1 MEINQMTFEKKLD
14 YFSFVKK
21 LSLPGLWILCSLLF
35 CIDFASAQSLTKKDT
50 SEVRFVN
57 SRKFFIYKVGKGETL
72 FSISQKFR
80 IPQEEIHQFNP
91 DLAREGLKGKMKLW
105 IPAYSWLKKED
116 IKKEEQKVEDINPKE
131 KEFKT
136 SFFTKLNLSRIYLP
150 GEVHDSSYVHEPL
163 EKEIE
168 TNLQFYQGMQSALV
182 RLKGQGLKVHLT
194 VYDTEE
200 DSSRLSKLLFKPELL
215 NQELLITNL
224 GGTEL
229 KKLNEYSNKHQS
241 AFLVA
246 GTNVTDQIKMNP
258 QAIALFPSSLLQCR
272 MMGKR
277 AAVLFPD
284 ANCIVVKTSQIK
296 ENERSLIFRQG
307 WLDTAP
313 DSKVRF
319 ADYGKLELKGIIDS
333 LVKGKRN
340 VVFLPSSNEDMV
352 STIFNSLK
360 EQVGNYQITVV
371 GLPTWQY
378 FETIDPALFD
388 TFQVVLF
395 NAGFVDYK
403 DPQIEQFRRYYRD
416 TYNTEP
422 AEAAYQ
428 GYDAMYVAGTLYLR
442 NELKFSSGKSEQK
455 IDGLYSDFLFS
466 KTDAGLCNENKIL
479 HFLRFQNFIPELI
492 AE

>member
-1 MEINQMTFEKKLD
+1 
-14 YFSFVKK
+14 
-21 LSLPGLWILCSLLF
+21 
-35 CIDFASAQSLTKKDT
+35 
-50 SEVRFVN
+50 
-57 SRKFFIYKVGKGETL
+57 
-72 FSISQKFR
+72 
-80 IPQEEIHQFNP
+80 
-91 DLAREGLKGKMKLW
+91 
-105 IPAYSWLKKED
+105 
-116 IKKEEQKVEDINPKE
+116 
-131 KEFKT
+131 
-136 SFFTKLNLSRIYLP
+136 
-150 GEVHDSSYVHEPL
+150 
-163 EKEIE
+163 
-168 TNLQFYQGMQSALV
+168 
-182 RLKGQGLKVHLT
+182 
-194 VYDTEE
+194 
-200 DSSRLSKLLFKPELL
+200 
-215 NQELLITNL
+215 
-224 GGTEL
+224 
-229 KKLNEYSNKHQS
+229 
-241 AFLVA
+241 
-246 GTNVTDQIKMNP
+246 
-258 QAIALFPSSLLQCR
+258 
-272 MMGKR
+272 
-277 AAVLFPD
+277 
-284 ANCIVVKTSQIK
+284 
-296 ENERSLIFRQG
+296 
-307 WLDTAP
+307 
-313 DSKVRF
+313 
-319 ADYGKLELKGIIDS
+319 
-333 LVKGKRN
+333 
-340 VVFLPSSNEDMV
+340 MV